1 MSLNMEASQLQE
13 GILETLVQTRSKA
26 RFAEYDRISI
36 PEDVPALGVE
46 QGNEGVIRSLDY
58 NNETVHASVLVT
70 YSTNQPRGWV
80 DVQVAPKEKVSSY
93 TTIA

>member
-1 MSLNMEASQLQE
+1 ME
-13 GILETLVQTRSKA
+13 TPTQTRSKA

-46 QGNEGVIRSLDY
+46 QGNEGVIHSLDY
-58 NNETVHASVLVT
+58 HNETAYASVLVT

-80 DVQVAPKEKVSSY
+80 DVEVAPKEKVSAY
-93 TTIA
+93 AAIA